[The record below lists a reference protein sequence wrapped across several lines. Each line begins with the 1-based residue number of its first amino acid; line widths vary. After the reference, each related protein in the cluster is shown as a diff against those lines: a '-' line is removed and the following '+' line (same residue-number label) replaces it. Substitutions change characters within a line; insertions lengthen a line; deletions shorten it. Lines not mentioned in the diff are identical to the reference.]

1 MYIEFLLLHID
12 YSIVRFPGSSTVK
25 NLPAM
30 QETSVQ
36 SLGWEDALKKEMAT
50 TPVFLPGEPHEQRSL
65 AGYSPLGHQE
75 SDMTERPTL
84 LLFTKESYSF

>member
-1 MYIEFLLLHID
+1 MLLHID

-30 QETSVQ
+30 QEASVQ

-50 TPVFLPGEPHEQRSL
+50 TPVFLFREFHGQRSL
-65 AGYSPLGHQE
+65 EGFRPLGHQE
-75 SDMTERPTL
+75 SDMTE
-84 LLFTKESYSF
+84 